1 MRLPVARW
9 QLGFSENSALAPER
23 NGFPVKKSNEND
35 LLKRT
40 YFPLKNC
47 WLSLS
52 ALIQRVQ
59 LSDSTQQ
66 FDEKFALQGILFFA
80 CSKYCLFFL
89 CY

>member
-9 QLGFSENSALAPER
+9 QLNFSENSVLAPER
-23 NGFPVKKSNEND
+23 NGFPVTKSNEND

-47 WLSLS
+47 WFSS
-52 ALIQRVQ
+52 PASIPCVQ

-66 FDEKFALQGILFFA
+66 SDNKFVWQGIFFFV
-80 CSKYCLFFL
+80 CSDY
-89 CY
+89 